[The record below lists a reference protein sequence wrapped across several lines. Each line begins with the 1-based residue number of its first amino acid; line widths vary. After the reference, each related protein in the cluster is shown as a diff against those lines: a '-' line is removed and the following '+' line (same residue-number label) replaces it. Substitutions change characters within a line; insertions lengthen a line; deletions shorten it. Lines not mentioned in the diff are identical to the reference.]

1 MVERWHPKTNTFH
14 LYHDEAIITL
24 EDIHFITGLTVD
36 GLAVTSATL
45 IPTESEKLQDYVQ
58 NLLEKRPT
66 MSDLSSGRIKM
77 TWLRSNFAYCKGA
90 IRDDDIET
98 YISIVVP
105 TSWTSLAIVSS
116 PIAQERMLTSSSSLC
131 LRTLIMLDI
140 MRGRA
145 AALSWLYRELG
156 RIPEVPKK
164 HGFIEH
170 EGGENSNMAVSLIY
184 RW

>member
-98 YISIVVP
+98 PLQRWIIKLIFRSGYRGTGLRAKADGIHRVSHRHTTNLLLQCPVV
-105 TSWTSLAIVSS
+105 
-116 PIAQERMLTSSSSLC
+116 
-131 LRTLIMLDI
+131 
-140 MRGRA
+140 
-145 AALSWLYRELG
+145 
-156 RIPEVPKK
+156 
-164 HGFIEH
+164 
-170 EGGENSNMAVSLIY
+170 
-184 RW
+184 